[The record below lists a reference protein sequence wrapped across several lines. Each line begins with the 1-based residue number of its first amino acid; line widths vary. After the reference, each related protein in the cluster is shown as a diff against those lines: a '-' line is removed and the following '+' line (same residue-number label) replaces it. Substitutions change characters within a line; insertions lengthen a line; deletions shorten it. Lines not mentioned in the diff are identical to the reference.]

1 MIGGQLSITV
11 DYASSTGSD
20 VTGLGLN
27 VHYDSSVLTPASVS
41 DVLQTS
47 IFIAPEVANVSPGAA
62 NEDNNAS
69 TDMLMNMAWASCTG
83 ANWPG
88 NGSANLLTITFDVVD
103 NDVLDSTVIGFSDSS
118 TAAGYEL
125 SAPAVTVELG
135 SGSWDFDGSGSAD
148 ALTDGLLLLRYAFGL
163 RGSMLTADATDPSST
178 LTDSEVQA
186 LIETAYSS
194 FGDIDASG
202 STDALTDGLLLL
214 RYLFGLRGSM
224 LVADATDPSA
234 ARANGDDVVA
244 YINSYM
250 P

>member
-1 MIGGQLSITV
+1 LE
-11 DYASSTGSD
+11 
-20 VTGLGLN
+20 N
-27 VHYDSSVLTPASVS
+27 
-41 DVLQTS
+41 
-47 IFIAPEVANVSPGAA
+47 
-62 NEDNNAS
+62 
-69 TDMLMNMAWASCTG
+69 
-83 ANWPG
+83 
-88 NGSANLLTITFDVVD
+88 
-103 NDVLDSTVIGFSDSS
+103 TVIGFSDSS

-125 SAPAVTVELG
+125 NAPAVTVELS

-178 LTDSEVQA
+178 LTDSEIEA
-186 LIETAYSS
+186 LITTAHSS
-194 FGDIDASG
+194 FADIDASG

-234 ARANGDDVVA
+234 ARADGAAVVD
-244 YINSYM
+244 YIDSYL